1 MKLHQRIWN
10 VIEKR
15 RAVRELSALD
25 DRTLSD
31 LGVSR
36 SHIRAAVDGRR

>member
-1 MKLHQRIWN
+1 MQIGRKLKHYLKN
-10 VIEKR
+10 R
-15 RAVRELSALD
+15 RAMRELEMLD

-36 SHIRAAVDGRR
+36 YNIRAAVEGRR